1 MNAAIELGNLVK
13 EYETPA
19 GVIKALDHLDL
30 TVPEGGIFGLL
41 GPNGAGKSTTLEIA
55 VGLRKPTSGTVIV
68 FDRNP
73 QTDSQWIHQRV
84 SI

>member
-30 TVPEGGIFGLL
+30 IVPEGASLVCWALTVPE
-41 GPNGAGKSTTLEIA
+41 N
-55 VGLRKPTSGTVIV
+55 
-68 FDRNP
+68 
-73 QTDSQWIHQRV
+73 QQR
-84 SI
+84 SK